1 MLLILYNPQGTNDVV
16 YTVANAQEE
25 IKLFKNSPDA
35 RLELIEGGEHF
46 LNSSNPNEVMEHT
59 IAFVEKYAK

>member
-1 MLLILYNPQGTNDVV
+1 MV

-59 IAFVEKYAK
+59 IAFMEKYAK